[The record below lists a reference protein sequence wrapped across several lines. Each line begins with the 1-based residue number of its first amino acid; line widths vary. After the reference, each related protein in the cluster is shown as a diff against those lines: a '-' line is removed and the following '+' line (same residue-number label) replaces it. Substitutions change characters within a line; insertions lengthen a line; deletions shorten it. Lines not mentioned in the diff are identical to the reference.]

1 MLSPYK
7 FIGLQGS
14 VTSCHEGQSCAL
26 PAFDGR
32 ICSTHMGHTNFRV
45 LHAAFCF
52 PLYVLDIPAPFSIQQ
67 SRGLLWN
74 STMLSILR
82 FVMSAN
88 NIHFVFV
95 FFQEQ
100 KFVLGVILMV
110 PCYAVESVIS
120 PKQLLFFFV
129 GLGLFRYFSCV
140 FDDLCFSSA
149 TVCFIGKS

>member
-1 MLSPYK
+1 MMLSPYK

-74 STMLSILR
+74 STMLSILSKVCHVCKQYPFR
-82 FVMSAN
+82 F
-88 NIHFVFV
+88 
-95 FFQEQ
+95 
-100 KFVLGVILMV
+100 
-110 PCYAVESVIS
+110 
-120 PKQLLFFFV
+120 
-129 GLGLFRYFSCV
+129 CV
-140 FDDLCFSSA
+140 FPGTEICSRCYLDGPLLCS
-149 TVCFIGKS
+149 